1 MGIFHLIW
9 IAIVGLVVGLIAH
22 FIVPSSHPM
31 PWYVVALIGIAGS
44 FVGGFIASLFSPP
57 PAGSRFHAAGF
68 FMSIVGA
75 IVLMLAARYL
85 GL

>member
-9 IAIVGLVVGLIAH
+9 IFIVGLLVGLIAH
-22 FIVPSSHPM
+22 FIVPSSHPVA
-31 PWYVVALIGIAGS
+31 WYFIALIGIAGS

-68 FMSIVGA
+68 LMSIVGA
-75 IVLMLAARYL
+75 VVLMFVVRYL